1 MDHPNVILYS
11 FVENSTGQ
19 KRVINCFLSFQ
30 FVYDGKKPPAPFPTY
45 KDKWD
50 IAHVRM
56 PCSNQSEYPVH
67 TKVDYRV

>member
-1 MDHPNVILYS
+1 MPNGDPREGFFYPTLTLMLDSYI
-11 FVENSTGQ
+11 
-19 KRVINCFLSFQ
+19 LSFQ

-67 TKVDYRV
+67 TKVDYKL